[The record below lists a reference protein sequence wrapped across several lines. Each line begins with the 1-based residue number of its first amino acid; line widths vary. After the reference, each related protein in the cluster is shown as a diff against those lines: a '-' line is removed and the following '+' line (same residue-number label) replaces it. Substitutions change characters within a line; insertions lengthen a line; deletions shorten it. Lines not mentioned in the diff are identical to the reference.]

1 MKLLVRWFL
10 IYMIINNLVQEINW
24 MGKGEKV
31 VFFKLNLFIVLKG
44 KKIIK
49 LNVCDI
55 FVYIICYLN
64 CLIGK

>member
-1 MKLLVRWFL
+1 
-10 IYMIINNLVQEINW
+10 

-55 FVYIICYLN
+55 FVYIICCLN